1 VRHWKIGELAGA
13 TGVTVRALHHY
24 EEIGLLVPAERTGSG
39 HRVYDEENVRRLYRV
54 LALRQLGLRLD
65 EVRTLLDD
73 GADLREAVRR
83 HLADVERRLADQ
95 EDLRRRLA
103 ALLELLERGD
113 DPGTDDV
120 IATIERMTML
130 EKYYTR
136 EQLAQLEE
144 RRRELGDEAIARAE
158 REWVE
163 LIEAVEA
170 ERRAGTDPADPRV
183 QALAER
189 WQALIEQFTGGD
201 PGIRRSLQRMYEEEG
216 VETAS
221 RGAVSPELMAYA
233 QRAISARR
241 AS

>member
-1 VRHWKIGELAGA
+1 VRHWKIGQLAGA
-13 TGVTVRALHHY
+13 TGVTVRTLHHY

-83 HLADVERRLADQ
+83 HLADVERRLAHQ
-95 EDLRRRLA
+95 QDLRGRLVRLLA
-103 ALLELLERGD
+103 ALERGD

-120 IATIERMTML
+120 IATIERMTMH
-130 EKYYTR
+130 EKYYTQ
-136 EQLAQLEE
+136 EQLAKLEE
-144 RRRELGDEAIARAE
+144 RGRALGDEAIERAQ
-158 REWVE
+158 REWAEVF
-163 LIEAVEA
+163 EALEA

-183 QALAER
+183 QALGER
-189 WQALIEQFTGGD
+189 WQGLIEQFTGGD
-201 PGIRRSLQRMYEEEG
+201 PGIRASLQRMYEEED

-221 RGAVSPELMAYA
+221 RGMVSRELAAYA
-233 QRAISARR
+233 QRAMSARR

>member
-83 HLADVERRLADQ
+83 HLGDVERRLAAQ

-144 RRRELGDEAIARAE
+144 RRRELGDEAIERAQ
-158 REWVE
+158 REWAE

-183 QALAER
+183 QALAAR

-233 QRAISARR
+233 QRAISAGH